1 MATES
6 TAAGRKGRPN
16 YPLEFKR
23 QLAQAACEPKVSV
36 AKLALTHG
44 INANMLFTWRRQY
57 RAGLFDVPLP
67 GSASLLPVSVCNA
80 QNSTDSHQQAIE
92 APATATPAAAAA
104 AGTIEIT
111 FPGAVV
117 RLDGR
122 IDSTTLRTVLQSL
135 RP

>member
-1 MATES
+1 MEEMAT
-6 TAAGRKGRPN
+6 GRKGRPN

-36 AKLALTHG
+36 AKLALAHG

-57 RAGLFDVPLP
+57 RAGLFDVPLS
-67 GSASLLPVSVCNA
+67 GAATLLPVSVCIA
-80 QNSTDSHQQAIE
+80 QGHTDVQQTTME
-92 APATATPAAAAA
+92 TPAAAAPA
-104 AGTIEIT
+104 TTASVGTIEVT

-117 RLDGR
+117 RLDGQ
-122 IDSTTLRTVLQSL
+122 IDSATLRTVLQSL

>member
-1 MATES
+1 MEEMAAS
-6 TAAGRKGRPN
+6 RKGRPN

-23 QLAQAACEPKVSV
+23 QLAQEACEPKVSV
-36 AKLALTHG
+36 AKLALTYG

-57 RAGLFDVPLP
+57 RAGLFDVA
-67 GSASLLPVSVCNA
+67 GAATLLPVSVCNA
-80 QNSTDSHQQAIE
+80 QGHTDVQQ
-92 APATATPAAAAA
+92 PAMETPAAAPATTA
-104 AGTIEIT
+104 VAGTIEIT

-122 IDSTTLRTVLQSL
+122 VDSATLRTVLQSL